1 MFLKDQLVSLQ
12 LNSNSRFKVLK
23 TKTIIIYMIA
33 SKERDY
39 FKILPLDG
47 ARLCKPIDLDRR
59 RLCKVTEDGQ
69 IVDHERMK
77 ERVLI
82 LVNEIM

>member
-1 MFLKDQLVSLQ
+1 
-12 LNSNSRFKVLK
+12 
-23 TKTIIIYMIA
+23 MIA

-59 RLCKVTEDGQ
+59 QLCKVTEEGQ
-69 IVDHERMK
+69 MVDHESMK

-82 LVNEIM
+82 LGNKNM